1 MKYHLVSAA
10 LLGAALVLETA
21 GFGGGAALVGAGV
34 ACEVGLWMRV
44 VRTRSHTL
52 RAPSS

>member
-10 LLGAALVLETA
+10 LLGAALVLESA
-21 GFGGGAALVGAGV
+21 GFGAGVALLGAGV
-34 ACEVGLWMRV
+34 ACEVWFWTRV
-44 VRTRSHTL
+44 VRGRGHPL

>member
-10 LLGAALVLETA
+10 LLGAALLLETA
-21 GFGGGAALVGAGV
+21 GFGGGAALTGAGV
-34 ACEVGLWMRV
+34 ACEVWFWMRV
-44 VRTRSHTL
+44 LRGRSHAL